1 MRRAGNQFKRSFES
15 ERSTLSQNDLEM
27 GTQLVIYEE
36 TDERKKAKRTCGEVA
51 DHRPPSWRCKV
62 VSVGRW
68 GMFSEEWLWRK
79 A

>member
-36 TDERKKAKRTCGEVA
+36 TDERKKLRQHVERLLITDLPAGGVR
-51 DHRPPSWRCKV
+51 
-62 VSVGRW
+62 
-68 GMFSEEWLWRK
+68 
-79 A
+79 